1 MPEQD
6 FHEWL
11 QFGID
16 NNWISPINCFTHE
29 WLPLTAE
36 EEQEFEDG
44 YDPCIPAIRVWGV
57 S

>member
-1 MPEQD
+1 MSEQD

-11 QFGID
+11 QIGID
-16 NNWISPINCFTHE
+16 NKWISPINCFTHE
-29 WLPLTAE
+29 WLPLTPE

-44 YDPCIPAIRVWGV
+44 YDPCIPAIRVWGL